1 MTYPE
6 LEKAMLQDTYEEIGK
21 YATASEK
28 RLLKRYR
35 EIRARNLHKMD
46 PIPVCK
52 IPH

>member
-21 YATASEK
+21 YATAPEK

-35 EIRARNLHKMD
+35 EIRAQNMHKMT
-46 PIPVCK
+46 PVPVCMM
-52 IPH
+52 PR